1 MHEQKTLLLIR
12 HLMNILIPIVKIMN
26 LDGRNEIRKK
36 MPTIQLNRNMRN
48 QLQNKYQMETAIYK
62 IKWKKLRRHI
72 G

>member
-1 MHEQKTLLLIR
+1 
-12 HLMNILIPIVKIMN
+12 MNIVKPIVKIMN